1 MSIRQWIGLAIA
13 AVLLCWMVGA
23 FTRLKQLRQEIH
35 RSFDPLQ
42 AKLYHRHELLMQW
55 VKLSLPTEP
64 ASSMNSAFDAVQG
77 ACAQVVAACKNVAHQ
92 PSLLQAVAALRLAE
106 ETLGVARERWM
117 VHLYQLEPVLSVPA
131 ATPLALSAE
140 RAKPGASPKRMR
152 SAKPPIKRS
161 PYPWRGAEF
170 DALHEADSAVLFA
183 RQHYNA
189 VTQRYNEAV
198 LEFPTWMIAGMFRFR
213 VAGTF

>member
-1 MSIRQWIGLAIA
+1 MSIQQWIGLALA
-13 AVLLCWMVGA
+13 AVLLFWMVGA
-23 FTRLKQLRQEIH
+23 FTRLKQLRQDIH

-42 AKLYHRHELLMQW
+42 AKLYHRHELLTQW
-55 VKLSLPTEP
+55 VKLSLPPEP
-64 ASSMNSAFDAVQG
+64 SSSMSSAFDAVQG

-106 ETLGVARERWM
+106 ETLSVARERWM
-117 VHLYQLEPVLSVPA
+117 VHLYQLEPVVSVPA
-131 ATPLALSAE
+131 ATPPDSSAE
-140 RAKPGASPKRMR
+140 TAKPAASSKRTR
-152 SAKPPIKRS
+152 SAKPSTKRS

-170 DALHEADSAVLFA
+170 NDLHEADSAVLFA